1 VTVTVTDSDWNVMT
15 VGLVDEQTEQSRLS
29 LSCGTLE
36 NGVEH
41 IILFKNSNRWRT
53 FGENMQ
59 SKILLDFA

>member
-1 VTVTVTDSDWNVMT
+1 MT

-36 NGVEH
+36 NDVERA
-41 IILFKNSNRWRT
+41 KDSNRWRT

-59 SKILLDFA
+59 